1 MGAPRRMHMFVPY
14 SAPSSPY
21 LAKNARGFRNLM
33 IDQLGGVVFGCTSST
48 MKECLENQLFGL
60 PIEHFSYVKN
70 VHPGLPLFLFN
81 YNDRKIHGIFEAV
94 SSGQMHINPYSWTS
108 DGYEKTRYPAQ
119 VQIRVRLQCQPLPE
133 NQFKPIILDNYYSQN
148 HFWFELDHVQ
158 SNKLISKLASLAIA
172 PSKTLYNSAN
182 WGNIIQDLPENV
194 MIADNGSFE
203 PQVLENK
210 SSSSVDVN
218 RKFGAGDISP
228 CSKGSVLQLES
239 PLDFHAAL
247 DEKDFIYK
255 KLRELVLERE
265 CSGAPTNGHVLYHVF
280 FLALSA
286 FVDACLVQIRVRL
299 QCQPLPENQFK
310 PIILDNYYSQNH
322 FWFELDHVQS
332 NKLIS
337 KLASLAIAPSKT
349 LYNSANWGNII
360 QDLPENVMIADNGSF
375 EPQVL
380 ENKSSSSVDVN
391 RKFGAGDI
399 SPCSK
404 GSVLQLES
412 PLDFHAALDEKDF
425 IYKKLRELVLE
436 RECNPVN
443 DVSIGKAAFRK
454 ARLPGEEKNEES
466 SCDSAVYPSFVVQ
479 LLQGMEELIAFNEEQ
494 HKKMGGLEQKLA
506 DIQEEI
512 KLLKNKCLMLE
523 SSNPLRT
530 HAGENVVD
538 SDDVA
543 HLNDESII
551 LAGGYDGVSWL
562 SAFDSYSPLNDVFK
576 SLKPMNSVRS
586 FFALA
591 NLSREIYVFGGRCGS
606 LWSNGVESYNP
617 ADNKWTVHPCLNEK
631 KGSLSGAA
639 LKDKIFA
646 VGGGNGI
653 ESFSQ
658 VEMYDP
664 QVGRW
669 ISTRSMWQKRFALA
683 AAELNG
689 ALYAVGG
696 FDGNNYLAT
705 AERFDPREH
714 SWTKIESMSTKRGS
728 HALVALRGKL
738 YALGGHDG
746 YQMVPSI
753 EIYDPR
759 RGTWMIG
766 EPMNCSRGYSAAA
779 VLKESI
785 YVIGGVKSDNE
796 IIDTIECY
804 KEDQGWQTTT
814 SRAVG
819 KRCFSSAVVSE
830 EC

>member
-1 MGAPRRMHMFVPY
+1 
-14 SAPSSPY
+14 
-21 LAKNARGFRNLM
+21 RNLM

-255 KLRELVLERE
+255 KLRE
-265 CSGAPTNGHVLYHVF
+265 
-280 FLALSA
+280 
-286 FVDACLVQIRVRL
+286 
-299 QCQPLPENQFK
+299 
-310 PIILDNYYSQNH
+310 
-322 FWFELDHVQS
+322 
-332 NKLIS
+332 
-337 KLASLAIAPSKT
+337 
-349 LYNSANWGNII
+349 
-360 QDLPENVMIADNGSF
+360 
-375 EPQVL
+375 
-380 ENKSSSSVDVN
+380 
-391 RKFGAGDI
+391 
-399 SPCSK
+399 
-404 GSVLQLES
+404 
-412 PLDFHAALDEKDF
+412 
-425 IYKKLRELVLE
+425 
-436 RECNPVN
+436 
-443 DVSIGKAAFRK
+443 
-454 ARLPGEEKNEES
+454 
-466 SCDSAVYPSFVVQ
+466 
-479 LLQGMEELIAFNEEQ
+479 
-494 HKKMGGLEQKLA
+494 LA

>member
-1 MGAPRRMHMFVPY
+1 LIITLFLFHFVTLY
-14 SAPSSPY
+14 SIIRILKS
-21 LAKNARGFRNLM
+21 L
-33 IDQLGGVVFGCTSST
+33 T
-48 MKECLENQLFGL
+48 GL

-265 CSGAPTNGHVLYHVF
+265 CSGAPTNGHAEERTNEVL
-280 FLALSA
+280 
-286 FVDACLVQIRVRL
+286 
-299 QCQPLPENQFK
+299 
-310 PIILDNYYSQNH
+310 
-322 FWFELDHVQS
+322 
-332 NKLIS
+332 
-337 KLASLAIAPSKT
+337 
-349 LYNSANWGNII
+349 G
-360 QDLPENVMIADNGSF
+360 
-375 EPQVL
+375 
-380 ENKSSSSVDVN
+380 
-391 RKFGAGDI
+391 
-399 SPCSK
+399 
-404 GSVLQLES
+404 
-412 PLDFHAALDEKDF
+412 
-425 IYKKLRELVLE
+425 
-436 RECNPVN
+436 NPVN

>member
-1 MGAPRRMHMFVPY
+1 MGARRTMHMFVPSN

-21 LAKNARGFRNLM
+21 QAKNARGFRNLM
-33 IDQLGGVVFGCTSST
+33 SDQLGGVVFGCTSTT
-48 MKECLENQLFGL
+48 MKECLEKQLFGL
-60 PIEHFSYVKN
+60 PVEHFLYVKN

-94 SSGQMHINPYSWTS
+94 SSGQMHINPYAWTS
-108 DGYEKTRYPAQ
+108 NGYEKTRYPAQ
-119 VQIRVRLQCQPLPE
+119 VQIRVRLQCQPLQE
-133 NQFKPIILDNYYSQN
+133 NQFKPIILDNYYTQN
-148 HFWFELDHVQ
+148 HFWFELDHAQ

-182 WGNIIQDLPENV
+182 WGSIIQDLPENDK
-194 MIADNGSFE
+194 IADNGSFE
-203 PQVLENK
+203 PQDLESK

-228 CSKGSVLQLES
+228 CSNGSDLQFEA
-239 PLDFHAAL
+239 PLDFQAAL

-255 KLRELVLERE
+255 KLKELVLERE
-265 CSGAPTNGHVLYHVF
+265 CSGAPTNGH
-280 FLALSA
+280 AEERTNA
-286 FVDACLVQIRVRL
+286 
-299 QCQPLPENQFK
+299 
-310 PIILDNYYSQNH
+310 
-322 FWFELDHVQS
+322 
-332 NKLIS
+332 
-337 KLASLAIAPSKT
+337 T
-349 LYNSANWGNII
+349 LGNT
-360 QDLPENVMIADNGSF
+360 
-375 EPQVL
+375 
-380 ENKSSSSVDVN
+380 
-391 RKFGAGDI
+391 
-399 SPCSK
+399 
-404 GSVLQLES
+404 
-412 PLDFHAALDEKDF
+412 
-425 IYKKLRELVLE
+425 
-436 RECNPVN
+436 VN

-454 ARLPGEEKNEES
+454 AQLPGEGKNEES
-466 SCDSAVYPSFVVQ
+466 SCDSTGYPSFIVQ
-479 LLQGMEELIAFNEEQ
+479 LLQGMEKLKAFNEEQ
-494 HKKMGGLEQKLA
+494 NKKMGGLEQKLA
-506 DIQEEI
+506 DVQEEI
-512 KLLKNKCLMLE
+512 KLLKTRCLMLE
-523 SSNPLRT
+523 SSNPSRT
-530 HAGENVVD
+530 HAGENVVE

-562 SAFDSYSPLNDVFK
+562 SAFDSYSPLNDVLK

-586 FFALA
+586 FSALA
-591 NLSREIYVFGGRCGS
+591 KLSRELYVFGGRCGS
-606 LWSNGVESYNP
+606 LWCDGVESYNP

-631 KGSLSGAA
+631 KGSLSGAT

-646 VGGGNGI
+646 IGGGNGT

-696 FDGNNYLAT
+696 FDGSNYLAT

-714 SWTKIESMSTKRGS
+714 SWTKIENMSTKRGS
-728 HALVALRGKL
+728 HALVALMGKL

-759 RGTWMIG
+759 RGTWTIG
-766 EPMNCSRGYSAAA
+766 EAMNYSRGYSAAA

-804 KEDQGWQTTT
+804 KEGQGWQTTT

-819 KRCFSSAVVSE
+819 KRCFSSAVALE